1 MNIVCIL
8 LMNNFLS
15 QYLKMKTIPIH
26 HFIVMIHTKYMS
38 ECTSQPLSFGTSQT
52 VEFTYT
58 HIWSKILR
66 GNTPKII
73 YGYVAGQQPN
83 HFFSLICYLLK
94 LQLPRYDFFTC
105 VSHTFSPPKYLF
117 FLFFV
122 VCMYTHTV
130 REVTMFM
137 LVYLVGTNT
146 SFYLRRN

>member
-1 MNIVCIL
+1 MSFIHIQFSLSLSL
-8 LMNNFLS
+8 LENGNHPYTSFYCNYPFVRMHNLTSLLCHEPNCWT
-15 QYLKMKTIPIH
+15 YVYTYGLKI
-26 HFIVMIHTKYMS
+26 F
-38 ECTSQPLSFGTSQT
+38 
-52 VEFTYT
+52 
-58 HIWSKILR
+58 R
-66 GNTPKII
+66 RNTPKII

-83 HFFSLICYLLK
+83 QLFSSLICYLLK

-105 VSHTFSPPKYLF
+105 VSHTFSPSKFLF

-122 VCMYTHTV
+122 VCIHTV